1 MQEKKYRLGQLVL
14 GVVLMLFF
22 ISFSVT
28 VTLNFRPLY
37 HWDMK
42 AMNLSAVSGL
52 TEEQIL
58 RNYDTLIDYNNI
70 WGPDTLVF
78 PDLAMSESGRIHFEE
93 VKRVFS
99 VFEWM
104 VPVTLVLGVA
114 GIWCFHQKKQF
125 LYLKYTALLSILVP
139 AAIGI
144 AMAVSWDTV
153 FVTFH
158 KIVFR
163 NNLWIFDARTDPVI
177 TILPDTFFLHCAILI
192 IAGVLI
198 GSGICC
204 ILYLKKRKET
214 EIVV

>member
-1 MQEKKYRLGQLVL
+1 MQEKKYRLGQFVL
-14 GVVLMLFF
+14 GVILMLFF

-70 WGPDTLVF
+70 WGPDTLEF

-104 VPVTLVLGVA
+104 VPVTFALGAA
-114 GIWCFHQKKQF
+114 GIWRCHQKKQF
-125 LYLKYTALLSILVP
+125 RYLKYTALLTILVP

-163 NNLWIFDARTDPVI
+163 NNFWIFDARTDPVI